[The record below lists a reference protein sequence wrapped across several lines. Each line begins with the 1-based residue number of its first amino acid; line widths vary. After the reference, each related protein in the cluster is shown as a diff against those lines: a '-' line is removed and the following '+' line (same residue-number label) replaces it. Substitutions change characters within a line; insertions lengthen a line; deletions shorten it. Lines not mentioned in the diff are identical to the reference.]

1 MTPQRLVYVLKTF
14 PKLSE
19 TFIAGELAELRRR
32 GIELRIL
39 SMLPPR
45 EELRHDII
53 RSAGLEQLTVYEPEK
68 FASLVC
74 EFRPQLLHAHFATES
89 TATAREL
96 AVRAD
101 IPFTFTAHGY
111 DIHRKPPPDFRE
123 RAMAARAVVTVSE
136 ANADYIARTFGVP
149 REHMR
154 VIPCGVDTE
163 VFYPLKSSQPTPSPS
178 QEGSAG
184 APAMVSSPPGRGQ
197 GWVQSQKPL
206 LVCVARQVKVKN
218 LGLLLAACAELQ
230 RRAVEFRCAMIG
242 DGPLREE
249 LKAKRAELGLESI
262 VEMPG
267 AAEQGEVLRWW
278 QSAAVAVLTSDNEGM
293 PVSLMEAAACG
304 VPAAATRVGGVS
316 ELVRD
321 GETGLLAPAG
331 DARGLADALER
342 LLRDAALRARFGA
355 AARRRAE
362 EKFSIARQVGQ
373 LLALWSEILDGG
385 GRA

>member
-1 MTPQRLVYVLKTF
+1 MTPHRLVYVLKIF

-19 TFIAGELAELRRR
+19 TFIAGELAELRQR

-39 SMLPPR
+39 SLLPPR

-53 RSAGLEQLTVYEPEK
+53 RRAELEQLTVYEPEK
-68 FASLVC
+68 FSAVVRK
-74 EFRPQLLHAHFATES
+74 FRPQLLHAHFATES

-96 AVRAD
+96 AARTG

-136 ANADYIARTFGVP
+136 ANADYISKTFEVP
-149 REHMR
+149 RQHIH
-154 VIPCGVDTE
+154 VISCGVDTE
-163 VFYPLKSSQPTPSPS
+163 IFCPTRRA
-178 QEGSAG
+178 SATSG
-184 APAMVSSPPGRGQ
+184 P
-197 GWVQSQKPL
+197 PL

-218 LGLLLAACAELQ
+218 LGLLLEACGELQ
-230 RRAVEFRCAMIG
+230 RREVEFHCAMIG
-242 DGPLREE
+242 DGPLRAE
-249 LKAKRAELGLESI
+249 LIARRAELGLESV

-267 AAEQGEVLRWW
+267 AARQSEVVKWW
-278 QSAAVAVLTSDNEGM
+278 QRAAVAVLTSDNEGM

-304 VPAAATRVGGVS
+304 VPAVATRVGGVS
-316 ELVRD
+316 ELVQD
-321 GETGLLAPAG
+321 NVTGLLAPAG
-331 DARGLADALER
+331 DAVALADALEK

-362 EKFSIARQVGQ
+362 EKFSIARQVDQ
-373 LLALWSEILDGG
+373 LLALWSEIV
-385 GRA
+385 ASS